1 MKKTFIILWFFA
13 ISVFSQTVMQDWEK
27 VFDDTHVGR
36 IDITIAPA
44 YLAWIYSHVTSDSE
58 FVAKVRFR
66 NNHFDETLD
75 SIGFRLRG
83 NTSRNAQKKS
93 FKVSINSFFKGRNFH
108 GLEKL
113 NLNGEHNDPSIVRSK
128 LCFDLFRSA
137 GLRGSRANYME
148 VYINNKYYGLY
159 LNTEHIDEEFLS
171 RQYPDD
177 SGNLWKCLYPA
188 DLVYLGENPAPY
200 ISLGGSRPAYE
211 LSTNEAG
218 MDFSKLI
225 RLTRILKNT
234 ESTKLLDSLETTLDL
249 LDALKYFSMNVLVG
263 QWDDYWSNM
272 NNYYLYH
279 EPAENLIHVIPYDY
293 DNTFGIDWFN
303 INWSSA
309 NPYTFPKIGAGE
321 RPLIKKMIVVPEIR
335 NLYTRLLT
343 YYKTNVFT
351 LPVLNQRIDSLRDMI
366 TPSALA
372 DTFRVLDYGFSFNQ
386 FLNSFSA
393 SSFSNQHVK
402 MGIKQYILSRTNSI
416 GSQLNYVAS
425 DPFVYKINYSPK
437 NPSGTDSIRVEVSAF
452 SNAGLDSVSIQL
464 ENLVTGSMSK
474 IPMVF
479 SPVPGTKKVEE
490 SDRYTAVIP
499 PLGAN
504 FRGKITFR
512 TRDNAGK
519 VAVYPK
525 ARKMVVSTPGVV
537 TAGLKIN
544 ELLADNTTIPDS
556 SGDFDDWIEL
566 YNSSNDTILLT
577 GKYLTDKSDNLLKWR
592 FTQPEL
598 KMAPK
603 QFLVVWCDE
612 EETEP
617 GIHTNFKL
625 SKSGELVYMTDTNGV
640 DIIDSISFGPQT
652 TNMSLARTI
661 DGAGV
666 WMQMAPTP
674 GYSNVP
680 VSVEH
685 ESVPAGYTLM
695 QNFPNPFNPST
706 LIRYSMQES
715 GMVSLKVYS
724 SLGEEIAELGGDF
737 KPAGSYQTE
746 FNAQNLPS
754 GVYFLRLSV
763 NGFSMSRK
771 MILIR

>member
-1 MKKTFIILWFFA
+1 MKKTFIFLWFFA
-13 ISVFSQTVMQDWEK
+13 ISVLSQTVMQDWEK

-137 GLRGSRANYME
+137 GLRGSRSNHME

-171 RQYPDD
+171 RQYADD

-200 ISLGGSRPAYE
+200 IALGGSRPAYE

-234 ESTKLLDSLETTLDL
+234 PSTKLLDSLETTLDV

-279 EPAENLIHVIPYDY
+279 EPAENLMHVIPYDY

-303 INWSSA
+303 TNWSSA

-321 RPLIKKMIVVPEIR
+321 RPLIEKMIVVPEIR
-335 NLYTRLLT
+335 NLYTHLLT

-366 TPSALA
+366 TPSALL

-402 MGIKQYILSRTNSI
+402 MGIKQYILARTNSI
-416 GSQLNYVAS
+416 GSQLNFVSS
-425 DPFVYKINYSPK
+425 DPFVYKIDYSPK

-452 SNAGLDSVSIQL
+452 SNAGLDSVSLQL
-464 ENLVTGSMSK
+464 ENLGTGSISK

-479 SPVPGTKKVEE
+479 SPVLGTKKVEE

-504 FRGKITFR
+504 FRGKLTFR
-512 TRDNAGK
+512 TRDMSGK

-537 TAGLKIN
+537 TAGVKIN

-577 GKYLTDKSDNLLKWR
+577 GKYLTDKSDNLVKWR
-592 FTQPEL
+592 FTQPGL
-598 KMAPK
+598 KMVPK
-603 QFLVVWCDE
+603 QFLVIWCDE

-625 SKSGELVYMTDTNGV
+625 SKSGELVFLTDTNGV

-661 DGAGV
+661 DGTGV

-680 VSVEH
+680 VSVED
-685 ESVPAGYTLM
+685 EVVPAGYDLM

-706 LIRYSMQES
+706 VIRYSLKEG

-771 MILIR
+771 MILLR

>member
-1 MKKTFIILWFFA
+1 MKRLQLFIAFFA
-13 ISVFSQTVMQDWEK
+13 VSVFGQTGVQEWEK

-36 IDITIAPA
+36 IDVTIPPA
-44 YLAWIYSHVTSDSE
+44 DLAWIYANVTSDSE

-75 SIGFRLRG
+75 SVGFRLRG
-83 NTSRNAQKKS
+83 NTSRQAQKKS
-93 FKVSINSFFKGRNFH
+93 FKISINSFFKGRNFH

-128 LCFDLFRSA
+128 LSFDLFRSI
-137 GLRGSRANYME
+137 GLRGSRASHID
-148 VYINNKYYGLY
+148 VYINGIYYGLY

-171 RQYPDD
+171 RQYSDD
-177 SGNLWKCLYPA
+177 SGNLWKCLWPA

-211 LSTNEAG
+211 LSTNETG

-225 RLTRILKNT
+225 RLTRVLKNT
-234 ESTKLLDSLETTLDL
+234 PSAKLLDSLETTLDF

-279 EPAENLIHVIPYDY
+279 EPAANLMHVIPYDY

-303 INWSSA
+303 INWSTA

-321 RPLIKKMIVVPEIR
+321 RPLIEKMLLVPELK
-335 NLYTRLLT
+335 NLYTHLLT

-351 LPVLNQRIDSLRDMI
+351 LAALNQRIDSLRDMI
-366 TPSALA
+366 SPSALL
-372 DTFRVLDYGFSFNQ
+372 DTFRVLDYGFTYNQ
-386 FLNSFSA
+386 FLNSFSS
-393 SSFSNQHVK
+393 SSFANQHVK
-402 MGIKQYILSRTNSI
+402 FGLKQYIISRTNSI
-416 GSQLNYVAS
+416 TSQLSFVSSN
-425 DPFVYKINYSPK
+425 PLVYKIDYSPK
-437 NPSGTDSIRVEVSAF
+437 NPSPSDSITVVISAF
-452 SNAGLDSVSIQL
+452 ANAGLDSVSLQF
-464 ENLVTGSMSK
+464 ENLGTGGMQK
-474 IPMVF
+474 IPMNF
-479 SPVPGTKKVEE
+479 TPVVGTKKVEE

-504 FRGKITFR
+504 FQGRLTIR
-512 TRDNAGK
+512 TRDISGK

-525 ARKMVVSTPGVV
+525 ARKIDIFTPGMV
-537 TAGLKIN
+537 TTGLKIN
-544 ELLADNTTIPDS
+544 EVLADNTSFPDS

-566 YNSSNDTILLT
+566 YNSSSDTILLT
-577 GKYLTDKSDNLLKWR
+577 GKYLTDKSDNLVKWR
-592 FTQPEL
+592 FEQPAL
-598 KMAPK
+598 KIAPR
-603 QFLVVWCDE
+603 QFLVIWCDE

-625 SKSGELVYMTDTNGV
+625 SKSGELVFLTDTNGV

-652 TNMSLARTI
+652 TDLSLARSI

-666 WMQMAPTP
+666 WMQLAPTP

-680 VSVEH
+680 VSVED
-685 ESVPAGYTLM
+685 ENIPNGYALM

-706 LIRYSMQES
+706 VIQYSLKEA
-715 GMVSLKVYS
+715 GVVSLKIFS
-724 SLGEEIAELGGDF
+724 SLGEEIAELDGNYR
-737 KPAGSYQTE
+737 PAGIHRAE
-746 FNAQNLPS
+746 FNAVNLPS
-754 GVYFLRLSV
+754 GVYFVRLSV
-763 NGFSMSRK
+763 NDFSMSRK

>member
-234 ESTKLLDSLETTLDL
+234 ASTKLLDSLETTLDL

-321 RPLIKKMIVVPEIR
+321 RPLIEKMIVVPEIR